1 MEITL
6 LDQLYCW
13 LEQIEWEQQIMKE
26 WPKYFTAK
34 EHIEINELKKQVKR
48 LIRRELNN
56 AIRK

>member
-13 LEQIEWEQQIMKE
+13 LEQIEQRQQIMKE
-26 WPKYFTAK
+26 WPEYFVAK

-48 LIRRELNN
+48 LIRKELNN
-56 AIRK
+56 D